1 MAHASNKTTST
12 TWDLNDVPAV
22 APTDLAAAMR
32 VLIDNERGLV
42 LLRGLSD
49 GDLDLVRSELQRLFQ
64 SEPQRALAVFVR
76 LRTMVDVFAA
86 RRLKDLM
93 LDRGYAVLAPA
104 IAIAASLRL
113 NANRGFNPQR
123 FMLSL
128 QEALA
133 ANLVAMPAAR
143 AAYAEPQ
150 SLAA

>member
-1 MAHASNKTTST
+1 MARTANQTPIT
-12 TWDLNDVPAV
+12 TWNLTDVPAV

-49 GDLDLVRSELQRLFQ
+49 GDLNLVQSELKRLFR

-76 LRTMVDVFAA
+76 LRTMVEVFSA
-86 RRLKDLM
+86 RRLKDMM

-128 QEALA
+128 QDALA
-133 ANLVAMPAAR
+133 ANLVTMPAAR
-143 AAYAEPQ
+143 AAFAEPQ
-150 SLAA
+150 ALAA

>member
-1 MAHASNKTTST
+1 MANTKQTAGT
-12 TWDLNDVPAV
+12 TWDLTDVPAV

-32 VLIDNERGLV
+32 VLIDNERGIV

-49 GDLDLVRSELQRLFQ
+49 GDLTLVRCELQRLFQ

-76 LRTMVDVFAA
+76 LRTMVEVFSA
-86 RRLKDLM
+86 RRLQEMM
-93 LDRGYAVLAPA
+93 LDRGYALLAPA

-133 ANLVAMPAAR
+133 ANLVAMPAR
-143 AAYAEPQ
+143 AAFEEPQ
-150 SLAA
+150 ALAA

>member
-1 MAHASNKTTST
+1 MARTANQTVST
-12 TWDLNDVPAV
+12 TWDLSDVPPV

-49 GDLDLVRSELQRLFQ
+49 GDLSLVQAELQRLFQ

-76 LRTMVDVFAA
+76 LRTMVEVFSA
-86 RRLKDLM
+86 RRLKDMM
-93 LDRGYAVLAPA
+93 LDRGYALLAPA

-143 AAYAEPQ
+143 TAYAEPQ
-150 SLAA
+150 ALAA

>member
-1 MAHASNKTTST
+1 MAHANQTANT
-12 TWDLNDVPAV
+12 TWDLSDVPAV
-22 APTDLAAAMR
+22 AATDLAAAMR

-49 GDLDLVRSELQRLFQ
+49 GDLSLVQSELQRQFQ

-76 LRTMVDVFAA
+76 LRTMVEVFSA
-86 RRLKDLM
+86 RRLQEMM
-93 LDRGYAVLAPA
+93 LDRGYALLAPA

-133 ANLVAMPAAR
+133 ANLVAMPAPR
-143 AAYAEPQ
+143 AAFEEPQ
-150 SLAA
+150 ALAA

>member
-1 MAHASNKTTST
+1 MARAANQTTDT
-12 TWDLNDVPAV
+12 TWDLTDVPAV
-22 APTDLAAAMR
+22 ATADLAAAMR

-49 GDLDLVRSELQRLFQ
+49 DDLSLVRSELQRQFQ

-76 LRTMVDVFAA
+76 VRTMVEVFSA
-86 RRLKDLM
+86 RRLQEMLM
-93 LDRGYAVLAPA
+93 DRGYALLAPA

-133 ANLVAMPAAR
+133 ANLVAMPAPR
-143 AAYAEPQ
+143 AVFEERQA
-150 SLAA
+150 LAA

>member
-1 MAHASNKTTST
+1 MARTANQTVST
-12 TWDLNDVPAV
+12 TWDLSDVPPV

-49 GDLDLVRSELQRLFQ
+49 GDLSLVQSELQRQFQ

-76 LRTMVDVFAA
+76 LRTMVEVFSA
-86 RRLKDLM
+86 RRLKDMM
-93 LDRGYAVLAPA
+93 LDRGYALLAPA

-143 AAYAEPQ
+143 TAYAEPLA
-150 SLAA
+150 LAA

>member
-1 MAHASNKTTST
+1 MAHASNKTTNT
-12 TWDLNDVPAV
+12 TWDLSDVPAV

-49 GDLDLVRSELQRLFQ
+49 GDLGLVQSELQRLFQ
-64 SEPQRALAVFVR
+64 SEPQRALAVLVR
-76 LRTMVDVFAA
+76 LRTMVDVFSA

-133 ANLVAMPAAR
+133 GNLVAMPAAR
-143 AAYAEPQ
+143 AAYAQPQ

>member
-1 MAHASNKTTST
+1 MAHVNQTAST
-12 TWDLNDVPAV
+12 TWDLSDVPAV
-22 APTDLAAAMR
+22 AATDLAAAMR

-42 LLRGLSD
+42 LMRGLTD
-49 GDLDLVRSELQRLFQ
+49 GDLSLVQSELQRQFQ

-76 LRTMVDVFAA
+76 LRTMVEVFSA
-86 RRLKDLM
+86 RRLQEMM
-93 LDRGYAVLAPA
+93 LDRGYALLAPA

-133 ANLVAMPAAR
+133 ANLVSMPAPR
-143 AAYAEPQ
+143 AAFEEPQ
-150 SLAA
+150 ALAA